1 MTTTTTPM
9 NDRNVAFFTISR
21 KDAAALIRDL
31 ASALAESES
40 IDMEFRTNRTKDFS
54 KMGDFEDFHEIRLG
68 LRNSFSNASGVITES
83 ATWE

>member
-1 MTTTTTPM
+1 MTTTHTPM

-40 IDMEFRTNRTKDFS
+40 IDMEFRTERNLNA
-54 KMGDFEDFHEIRLG
+54 ELQIRLG
-68 LRNSFSNASGVITES
+68 LHGSFSNANGIITDS
-83 ATWE
+83 ATWK